1 MNLKEFIAEH
11 KEFDERTFGKFVRQ
25 RREELGK
32 TVRGFAAELG
42 ITPAYLSDI
51 EKGNRAAPKK
61 FFQQIRIALGVPEDM
76 MTEFEDLASASRG
89 FQYEDITPYL
99 GKRPLARVALR
110 KARDMDISDEQW
122 EEIIKAIDSSNDKP

>member
-1 MNLKEFIAEH
+1 
-11 KEFDERTFGKFVRQ
+11 
-25 RREELGK
+25 
-32 TVRGFAAELG
+32 
-42 ITPAYLSDI
+42 
-51 EKGNRAAPKK
+51 
-61 FFQQIRIALGVPEDM
+61 